1 MGGKR
6 LQGPPASAWSQTQK
20 IARGPW
26 ASYALYRELC
36 MSISEDLG
44 VPRRRR
50 LPCPR
55 PSGPA
60 AAPRISP
67 VPCGY
72 PCPVLPRTY
81 LLAADPS
88 PGPLSAAAALSSA
101 FSSVYVP
108 ALRSCVSC
116 VTLNPRS
123 AADVGR
129 SVRPALRHANGAGAS
144 ENRAHAPRGGPL
156 PSPGSPPVE
165 YRGGAPSTQKGA
177 APDSFPEVEKNTGSQ
192 LLMDVINS
200 VFDS

>member
-1 MGGKR
+1 MTTPSTALEAGCRHGWEEAAGSSSLR
-6 LQGPPASAWSQTQK
+6 LVANSKDRQRSLG
-20 IARGPW
+20 
-26 ASYALYRELC
+26 LLC
-36 MSISEDLG
+36 PVPGAVHEHLRAPG

-67 VPCGY
+67 IPCAY

-129 SVRPALRHANGAGAS
+129 WVRPALRHANGAGAS

-156 PSPGSPPVE
+156 PSPGSPPAE

-177 APDSFPEVEKNTGSQ
+177 APDSFPER
-192 LLMDVINS
+192 
-200 VFDS
+200 